1 LTEVGDQIA
10 AFFYGP
16 LQILFGLFM
25 MYYILGLT
33 FLTTIG
39 VILVILAVSYFLSK
53 ITVKLNERVLKA
65 KD

>member
-1 LTEVGDQIA
+1 
-10 AFFYGP
+10 
-16 LQILFGLFM
+16 M